1 MAEGYAERGSE
12 ADGRHARMRREKEVG
27 RGRLVDGVGWQRDR
41 TAWRGASDEERGGKR
56 EEGQEEVRGGASTR
70 RKSL

>member
-12 ADGRHARMRREKEVG
+12 ADGRHARMRREKDVG
-27 RGRLVDGVGWQRDR
+27 RGRLVDGVNWQRDR
-41 TAWRGASDEERGGKR
+41 MAWRGARGEERGGTR
-56 EEGQEEVRGGASTR
+56 EEGEEEVRGGGSAR